1 MQHTARALKSCGL
14 TNVMKMHGR
23 NQRALVFEVT
33 KAQGMPG
40 VT

>member
-1 MQHTARALKSCGL
+1 MQHAARALKSCGS
-14 TNVMKMHGR
+14 TNLMKRHGR
-23 NQRALVFEVT
+23 SQRALVFEVA